1 MKIPSGT
8 FFGTPCSLRERV
20 AMVMF
25 SLPRCWRTWRAR
37 WPLRGLCSRWWHRW
51 GPRLKWPLIYFNL
64 TRSPTFLQVED
75 DGTAIAEAVRN
86 VMNLTFDP
94 ISKQPFFV
102 GMIKMCHQVRST
114 RLRDDEVEKL
124 FCSNASAQNK
134 TLRSWIVKD
143 PFVKIGFHPTPL
155 KEEIVVPPTADNS
168 AEVKVFVHRPKRLKG
183 PRWCIL
189 YLCVYI
195 PNETKKRK
203 MYI

>member
-114 RLRDDEVEKL
+114 RLRDGEVEKL
-124 FCSNASAQNK
+124 SCSNASAQNK
-134 TLRSWIVKD
+134 SFTIMNCQRSICQNWLSS
-143 PFVKIGFHPTPL
+143 HPLEGGNRGAT
-155 KEEIVVPPTADNS
+155 NC
-168 AEVKVFVHRPKRLKG
+168 RQ
-183 PRWCIL
+183 
-189 YLCVYI
+189 
-195 PNETKKRK
+195 
-203 MYI
+203 